1 MFYID
6 VSESL
11 FDIVDLSV
19 IIIIIKQGLSS
30 ARSHSV
36 TGGTHDCIGQFQA

>member
-11 FDIVDLSV
+11 FDIVDLCV
-19 IIIIIKQGLSS
+19 IIIIVKQGLSTL
-30 ARSHSV
+30 SHS
-36 TGGTHDCIGQFQA
+36 QK